1 MKPYLLTSAL
11 FAVFFSHASQAQP
24 SSCSS
29 DGVKL
34 PATLIER
41 FISADCEA
49 CWAAT
54 SASALP
60 QNQLALDWIVPSPK
74 GEDAPLYAAINRDAS
89 ARIERLQKN
98 GLLPAQLNPLA
109 NQTAQ
114 RITRNALPPA
124 ISLRVAIGQAVN
136 GYIGTSVEL
145 RGVRASHEAQL
156 QKLLGS
162 NPRVGFAL
170 VENIPAGA
178 EGSAIERNLVRNML
192 WPAWNLREQLSKN
205 EQANQKR
212 DPMIGRAF
220 FEFRPMSIAEGAQS
234 SRLRVVAWLEDKQGN
249 MLIAATSACKS

>member
-1 MKPYLLTSAL
+1 MKPYQFTSAL
-11 FAVFFSHASQAQP
+11 FAAFFCHTANAQS

-29 DGVKL
+29 DGAKPLAVL
-34 PATLIER
+34 MER

-60 QNQLALDWIVPSPK
+60 KNQLALDWIVPSPK

-89 ARIERLQKN
+89 GRIEQLQKN
-98 GLLPAQLNPLA
+98 GLLPDLPLPHQA
-109 NQTAQ
+109 SQ
-114 RITRNALPPA
+114 RIARNALPPA
-124 ISLRVAIGQAVN
+124 ISLRVAIGQAVS

-145 RGVRASHEAQL
+145 RGVRPSHEAQL
-156 QKLLGS
+156 QKMLGA

-170 VENIPAGA
+170 VETIPAGA
-178 EGSAIERNLVRNML
+178 EGSGIERNLVRNIL

-234 SRLRVVAWLEDKQGN
+234 SRLRVVAWLEDKRGHV
-249 MLIAATSACKS
+249 LLTATSICKS